1 MKKIILMLVVI
12 LLPINVLALADS
24 ASANI
29 LMDIDSGRILYSKN
43 MNDKRLIA
51 SITKIMTSVLA
62 IENANVNDIV
72 TVGEEV
78 LTMYGSNIYIE
89 LGEKI
94 TLKNLLYGLMLRSG
108 NDSAIVIAAYVGKS
122 EEQFIKMMN
131 KKAKELG
138 MTNTI
143 FNNSHGLDEVTQ
155 NYSTAKDMALLS
167 RYAMSLPLYREIV
180 STKNYSTQSDKKSY
194 QWINR
199 NKLLTLY
206 EYATGGKTG
215 YTPSAGRTLVTTASK
230 DKLNLTSVT
239 LNDPNEYNSHMELY
253 EYGFTNYKRYLV
265 LDKNDFSIDENFYNE
280 KIFIDKSFYYP
291 FTEEESER
299 IKVLVSIITTEEY
312 KDNDVIGDVTV
323 FLDEEELYKDN
334 IYIKK
339 KKGLSTYQ
347 KIHKFFVELFGGTYD

>member
-1 MKKIILMLVVI
+1 MKKLILIIVVLMLPIRVI
-12 LLPINVLALADS
+12 ALGDS
-24 ASANI
+24 ASANV
-29 LMDIDSGRILYSKN
+29 LMDMDSGRILYSKN

-51 SITKIMTSVLA
+51 SITKIMTSVVA
-62 IENANVNDIV
+62 IENANVDDTV

-108 NDSAIVIAAYVGKS
+108 NDSAIVIATYVGKS
-122 EEQFIKMMN
+122 EEQFVKMMN

-167 RYAMSLPLYREIV
+167 SYAMSLPLYREIV

-215 YTPSAGRTLVTTASK
+215 YTPSAGRTLVTTSSK
-230 DKLNLTSVT
+230 DKLNLTAVT

-253 EYGFTNYKRYLV
+253 DYGFINYKRYLV
-265 LDKNDFSIDENFYNE
+265 LNKNDFSIDENFYNE
-280 KIFIDKSFYYP
+280 KIFIKKSFYYP

-323 FLDEEELYKDN
+323 FLDAEEIYKDD
-334 IYIKK
+334 IYIKTK
-339 KKGLSTYQ
+339 KELNTYQ
-347 KIHKFFVELFGGTYD
+347 KIHKFFIELFGGTYD